1 LELPVVDLNLITT
14 EIQLRSALPPFPDGA
29 VVTADRA
36 PALAD
41 PIGHPGR
48 VSESDIV
55 SDSLTGLNAQAAGL
69 HKGAYR

>member
-1 LELPVVDLNLITT
+1 MLITF
-14 EIQLRSALPPFPDGA
+14 EMQLRSAEPSSPSGA
-29 VVTADRA
+29 VVAADRP

-55 SDSLTGLNAQAAGL
+55 SDSLTGLNAPAAGL
-69 HKGAYR
+69 HEGTAR